1 MTISIPESLT
11 TLADDLR
18 TAADTARDGFTDN
31 VAELDIPGT
40 AAGNSSGGPGLITAH
55 VNVSDAASTAV
66 GRLAGVLEQDMDD
79 IYACAFLF
87 ATTDEDAAEQM
98 RSEVPRIGGIFP
110 YNPTVDW
117 SVYDGGR

>member
-40 AAGNSSGGPGLITAH
+40 AAGNSSGGPSLITAH
-55 VNVSDAASTAV
+55 GSVSDAAGSAV
-66 GRLAGVLEQDMDD
+66 GRLASVLEQDMDD

-87 ATTDEDAAEQM
+87 ATTDEDAAERM
-98 RSEVPRIGGIFP
+98 RSEIPRIGGIFP

-117 SVYDGGR
+117 SVYEGGR

>member
-18 TAADTARDGFTDN
+18 EAADTARDGYTDS
-31 VAELDIPGT
+31 VAELEVASS
-40 AAGNSSGGPGLITAH
+40 AAGNSAGGPGLISAH
-55 VNVSDAASTAV
+55 VSVCDAAGTAV

-87 ATTDEDAAEQM
+87 ATTDEDAAERM
-98 RSEVPRIGGIFP
+98 RTEIPRLGGLFP

-117 SVYDGGR
+117 SVYDGSR